1 LVNAKAFFS
10 SVELSSLYQMTTYN
24 KIHLLLL
31 ESHIPEMVKE
41 YESVTLFDKDFCEL
55 TLDNPSDIG

>member
-1 LVNAKAFFS
+1 MINAKSFFS
-10 SVELSSLYQMTTYN
+10 SDELSSLYQMTTYN

-31 ESHIPEMVKE
+31 ESHIPEIVKE
-41 YESVTLFDKDFCEL
+41 YESITLFDKDLCEL